1 MREKRKRKETEI
13 PGMEA
18 TGSKLSLQEFEKKPH
33 KFPVENEERKRRR
46 KQHSPSPLMAEA
58 AEHCRNTTPHCKAR
72 RTCRRLG
79 TGTGAAAAQR
89 RPLMSKPKRRH

>member
-1 MREKRKRKETEI
+1 
-13 PGMEA
+13 MEA
-18 TGSKLSLQEFEKKPH
+18 TGSKLSRQEFEKKPH

-58 AEHCRNTTPHCKAR
+58 AEHCRNTTPQCKAR

-79 TGTGAAAAQR
+79 TGTGAAAAPRQV
-89 RPLMSKPKRRH
+89 MSKTKRRH